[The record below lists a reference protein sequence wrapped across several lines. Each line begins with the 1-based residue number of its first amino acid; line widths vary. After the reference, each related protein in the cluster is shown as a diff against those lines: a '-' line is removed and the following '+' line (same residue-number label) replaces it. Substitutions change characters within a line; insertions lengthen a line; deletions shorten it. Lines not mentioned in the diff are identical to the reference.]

1 MFVFSEKEMD
11 AGGGRGGWLKPFFL
25 ASRAP
30 RFLTKPTQQEVNKLF
45 VALSILLPG
54 WDASLNSPSQCYY
67 PLPPPPIAARCH
79 HYLFIHLGEE
89 RHKYNNYNI
98 NNILQYIAK

>member
-1 MFVFSEKEMD
+1 ME
-11 AGGGRGGWLKPFFL
+11 AGGRWLKPFFL
-25 ASRAP
+25 PSRAP
-30 RFLTKPTQQEVNKLF
+30 RFLTKPTQQEVNEPF
-45 VALSILLPG
+45 AALSILPPG

-98 NNILQYIAK
+98 NILLQYIAK